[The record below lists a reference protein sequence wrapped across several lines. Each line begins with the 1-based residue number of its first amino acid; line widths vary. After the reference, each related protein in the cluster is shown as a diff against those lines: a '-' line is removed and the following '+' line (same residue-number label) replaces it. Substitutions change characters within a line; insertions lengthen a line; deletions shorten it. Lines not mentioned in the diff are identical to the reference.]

1 MLTDVRSFIT
11 VTLDESNRTWGRST
25 IYKPEEF
32 DDVKKGIKKKGRTWG
47 PSSVQTKERGNC
59 AERYR
64 TLVFISIS
72 IQYFFCHLHGV
83 CVGCL
88 MKLPCPGRVRPLSD
102 GNNPWSTSLVKS
114 QKSVPLAALFA
125 EQQGEGNL
133 FSNII
138 KYNNTI
144 S

>member
-1 MLTDVRSFIT
+1 MVATVSAVGLDTQICHWCIGVLCQLLTDVRSFIT

-64 TLVFISIS
+64 TLVFFPSPFSIS
-72 IQYFFCHLHGV
+72 
-83 CVGCL
+83 
-88 MKLPCPGRVRPLSD
+88 
-102 GNNPWSTSLVKS
+102 
-114 QKSVPLAALFA
+114 SVIFIV
-125 EQQGEGNL
+125 
-133 FSNII
+133 SVWVV
-138 KYNNTI
+138 
-144 S
+144 